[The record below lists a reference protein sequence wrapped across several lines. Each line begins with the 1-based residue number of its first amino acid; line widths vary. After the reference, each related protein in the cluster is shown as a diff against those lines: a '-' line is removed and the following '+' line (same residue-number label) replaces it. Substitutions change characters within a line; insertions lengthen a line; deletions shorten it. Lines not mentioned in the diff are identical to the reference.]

1 MRKLLTIA
9 AVALFAAAH
18 AQQDF
23 FTPVRQSSLRMPA
36 VPIAVSDPYFSIWSP
51 ADKLYD
57 SPTTHWSWAK
67 KSIIGVLRVD
77 GKNYRFMGK
86 LPDALEPYADMA
98 GYKSWEAK
106 YTNQKP
112 AEGWTAE
119 NYDDSSW
126 KDGHG
131 GFGDRSTSDNATHWG
146 GNNTDVYIRRN
157 VKIDKLDKT
166 GKVRLVYSHDD
177 VFELYING
185 EKIVDT
191 GETWLDDQ
199 TVDLTPAQVALLHE
213 GNNVIAAHCHN
224 TIGGAFV
231 DFGLYNVP
239 ADKSPFTATAEQTAT
254 STLATSSYYTF
265 KCGPVQLDLVF
276 TAPQLIDDLDLLSTP
291 VNYISYR
298 ATALDRKEHS
308 VQIMLMTSPQLAV
321 NSPQQPT
328 VSTALTHGSSKYIK
342 AGTINQPFCAKT
354 GDLVCQDWGYLYLTQ
369 GCAGQ
374 QLSLNPQ
381 SEIETSFAEKG
392 TLPASAEEIK
402 AFSAKEMP
410 ALAVAEDLGTV
421 SRKSPRSSFTLIGY
435 DDVWSLEYL
444 YERHKAYWTH
454 GGKVTIFDAFDR
466 LRSSYADI
474 MQRCRKFDA
483 TIYDDALKAGGR
495 EYAEICSGAYRHV
508 ISAHKLFT
516 DNQGRLM
523 FFSKENNSNGS
534 INTVDLTYPSAPLF
548 LVYNPELAKAM
559 MTSIFESA
567 KSRRWNKPFPQ
578 HDMGTYP
585 KANGQTYTGDMPL
598 EEGGNMVILAAEI
611 CRAAGNTEYV
621 KPYWEQL
628 KTWTDYLAA
637 NGQDPANQLCTDDFA
652 GHWAHNANLSAKA
665 IMGVAGYSM
674 LCSLD
679 GRTAEADKYMAK
691 ARQMAAQWKADA
703 ADGDHY
709 SLAFDRKG
717 TWSQKYNIIWDKV
730 WGLGMFTDVMQ
741 KETDYYLTRQNTY
754 GLPLDCRQTYTKSDW
769 IMWSAAM
776 SDSKEKFGK
785 FISPVYKFYNET
797 TTRVPMSDWF
807 ETKDPVWVSF
817 RARSVIGGFWMQV
830 LLDKNNHK

>member
-9 AVALFAAAH
+9 AIAFFAAAH

-23 FTPVRQSSLRMPA
+23 FAPVRQSSLRMPA

-57 SPTTHWSWAK
+57 NPTTHWSGAE

-77 GKNYRFMGK
+77 GTNYRFMGK
-86 LPDALEPYADMA
+86 SPDVLVPYAKMA
-98 GYKSWEAK
+98 KDENWEAK
-106 YTNQKP
+106 YTNNKP
-112 AEGWTAE
+112 AGNWAAE

-126 KDGHG
+126 KSGRG
-131 GFGDRSTSDNATHWG
+131 GFGDRSTKANATRWSG
-146 GNNTDVYIRRN
+146 DNTDVYIRRN
-157 VKIDKLDKT
+157 VKIDNLDKT

-185 EKIVDT
+185 EKIVET

-199 TVDLTPAQVALLHE
+199 VVDLTTEQAAHLHE

-224 TIGGAFV
+224 TSGGAFV
-231 DFGLYNVP
+231 DFGLYNIST
-239 ADKSPFTATAEQTAT
+239 DKSPFVTTAEQTAA

-276 TAPQLIDDLDLLSTP
+276 TAPQLIDDLDLISTP

-321 NSPQQPT
+321 NSAEQPT
-328 VSTALTHGSSKYIK
+328 VSTTLTHGGSKYLK
-342 AGTINQPFCAKT
+342 AGTIEQPHCATT
-354 GDLVCQDWGYLYLTQ
+354 GDLICQDWGYLYLTQ
-369 GCAGQ
+369 GTAEQ
-374 QLSLNPQ
+374 KLSLNTQ

-392 TLPASAEEIK
+392 TLPASSEEIK
-402 AFSAKEMP
+402 AFSQSENP
-410 ALAVAEDLGTV
+410 AMAFSHDLGTV
-421 SRKSPRSSFTLIGY
+421 SRKSPKSSFTLIGY

-466 LRSSYADI
+466 LRSSYSSI
-474 MQRCRKFDA
+474 MQRCQKFDA

-548 LVYNPELAKAM
+548 LVYNPELQKAM

-567 KSRRWNKPFPQ
+567 KSKRWNKPFPQ

-585 KANGQTYTGDMPL
+585 KANGQTYTGDMPV

-665 IMGVAGYSM
+665 IMGVAGYSLM
-674 LCSLD
+674 CRLD
-679 GRTAEADKYMAK
+679 GRTEEADKYMAK
-691 ARQMAAQWKADA
+691 AKQMAGKWKADA
-703 ADGDHY
+703 ADGGHY
-709 SLAFDRKG
+709 CLAFDRKD
-717 TWSQKYNIIWDKV
+717 TWSQKYNLIWDKV

-741 KETDYYLTRQNTY
+741 KETDYYLTKQNTY
-754 GLPLDCRQTYTKSDW
+754 GLPLDCRKTYTKSDW

-785 FISPVYKFYNET
+785 FISPIYKFYNET